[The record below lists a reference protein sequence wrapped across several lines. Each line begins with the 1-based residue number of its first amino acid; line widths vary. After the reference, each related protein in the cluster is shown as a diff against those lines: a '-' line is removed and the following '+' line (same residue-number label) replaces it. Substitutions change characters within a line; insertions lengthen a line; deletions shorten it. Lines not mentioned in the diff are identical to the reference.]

1 MRDRYPAS
9 CHSLWPAH
17 PATVFWT
24 HPQLTHPPI
33 RHRTH
38 RMGLGRWSY
47 WSAVG
52 ILLTI
57 VLVQSVAP
65 MQEQAAVR
73 SDDPDRIVMLTPG
86 TAN

>member
-1 MRDRYPAS
+1 
-9 CHSLWPAH
+9 
-17 PATVFWT
+17 
-24 HPQLTHPPI
+24 
-33 RHRTH
+33 
-38 RMGLGRWSY
+38 MGPGRWSY

-57 VLVQSVAP
+57 ALVQSVAS